1 MHRDV
6 YGILRVFEWRSA
18 SDVDVSFMVARLSWS
33 YRSSSSLMAEEKP
46 YEQDHEGSDC

>member
-1 MHRDV
+1 MGRDAC
-6 YGILRVFEWRSA
+6 GILRVYEWRPA

-33 YRSSSSLMAEEKP
+33 YRSSSLLMAEEKP